1 MNLLIVGINHTSAP
15 VELREKVAF
24 TPEQLVDALHDISA
38 NADLAEVAILS
49 TCNRTEVIAT
59 SPRADS
65 AAITQWL
72 AEYHGMA
79 IAELE
84 QSIYSCQNKEAALH
98 AMRVASGLDSMVIG
112 EPQIL
117 GQFKDCFEQ
126 ARRIGTLGTEL
137 DHLAQTTFRIAKKVR
152 TETAIG
158 ENSVSVASTAV
169 TLAGQLFSDLTT
181 CNILLI
187 GAGETIE
194 LVGRH
199 LHAAG
204 IKQLNIANRTLDN
217 ARRLAELFDGNAIDL
232 QSIPAKLGDMDIV
245 IASTASQLPILGK
258 GTVERALK
266 SRKHRPIL
274 MVDLAVPRDIE
285 PEVGSLRDIYLYSV
299 DDLQEIIDLNLSNR
313 EQAANDAEAIVQEE
327 VSSYRSR
334 HEMKAADDL
343 IVRFREQHMQLKESE
358 LAKAM
363 TRLEK
368 GEDPASVVNQLA
380 NQLTNKF
387 IHTPS
392 VQLKNAVAEGEEEFL
407 EAITRLYELEKKR

>member
-24 TPEQLVDALHDISA
+24 TPEQLVAALHDISA

-59 SPRADS
+59 SPAKDS
-65 AAITQWL
+65 TPVVDWL
-72 AEYHGMA
+72 ADYHGMA
-79 IAELE
+79 RSDLE
-84 QSIYSCQNKEAALH
+84 SSIYTCLNREAALH

-169 TLAGQLFSDLTT
+169 TLAEQLFSDLTT

-204 IKQLNIANRTLDN
+204 IRQLTIANRTLDN
-217 ARRLAELFDGNAIDL
+217 ARRLAELFDGQAIDL
-232 QSIPAKLGDMDIV
+232 QSIPGRLGDMDVV

-285 PEVGSLRDIYLYSV
+285 PEVASLRDIYLYSV

-313 EQAANDAEAIVQEE
+313 EQAAGDAEVIVQQE
-327 VSSYRSR
+327 VANYRSR
-334 HEMKAADDL
+334 QEMKAADEL
-343 IVRFREQHMQLKESE
+343 VVRFREQHMQLKESE
-358 LAKAM
+358 LAKAL

-368 GEDPASVVNQLA
+368 GEDPTTVVNQLA
-380 NQLTNKF
+380 NQLTNKI

-407 EAITRLYELEKKR
+407 KAVTRLYELEQNR

>member
-38 NADLAEVAILS
+38 NAELAEVAILS

-59 SPRADS
+59 SPKADS
-65 AAITQWL
+65 AAIIQWL
-72 AEYHGMA
+72 ADYHGMA
-79 IAELE
+79 QTDLDH
-84 QSIYSCQNKEAALH
+84 SIYTCQNKAAALH

-152 TETAIG
+152 TETTIG

-181 CNILLI
+181 CKILLI

-199 LHAAG
+199 LHSAG
-204 IKQLNIANRTLDN
+204 IQQLTIANRTLDN

-232 QSIPAKLGDMDIV
+232 QSIPAKLSDMDIV

-313 EQAANDAEAIVQEE
+313 EQAASEAEAIVQDE

-343 IVRFREQHMQLKESE
+343 IVRFRRQHMQLKESE
-358 LAKAM
+358 LAKAL

-392 VQLKNAVAEGEEEFL
+392 VQMKNAVAEGEEEFL
-407 EAITRLYELEKKR
+407 NAITRLYELEKNR